1 MKPSSIFLIVL
12 LLIGFTTDATAQR
25 KKKTVKAKK
34 TATTKKSAATRKKKK
49 SVASGKNTAKQKTTQ
64 TQNTKGESLSVSY
77 TVPSSQDSSSTKTVI
92 ITSAFKPSLQNA
104 AKINFTAATGINDS
118 TRLPLTYKVPSSNL
132 FFLYQPIPLKPLALP
147 SDSPMVW
154 KNSHQVKLGAGN
166 LNTFMGEGKFNF
178 GDIRNSVTQIEA
190 GYIRSQGKL
199 YAQQYSKF
207 NLDVLN
213 HFTSK
218 QNLEWT
224 SRASF
229 NSNTRYRYGFLPS
242 SLTYPKDQLQLVYNT
257 LQLEVGL
264 KNSAPTASKINF
276 NPVVQFNRFT
286 NADNAGENNLILNA
300 PVQKELTSQFALQ
313 LAFQADLANYKTNVN
328 AWKNNLMVLAP
339 SLKYR
344 SNAFNLEAGIRPSWD
359 NSAFN
364 LLPNLIL
371 QTKLSGTSLQLEA
384 GFQGSFSKNSFR
396 SLAKFNPWIAL
407 PNAIKNTR
415 MIEQFIGFKGNSGNH
430 FSYNA
435 RLAYR
440 QLRDQPLFVNQ
451 LGDGK
456 SFDIIYSNMNVF
468 HLAGE
473 LNYAVQEK
481 LTFTAGAQYNHFSKI
496 SATTDAFGLIPL
508 ELTGAV
514 IWKPLSDLQIKS
526 EIFYRNGS
534 LYRDNFSLA
543 SKRLSPA
550 ADLNLGIEFG
560 VLPKLNAWIQMNNIF
575 NNVYQRWNQYSVF
588 GFNVLGGVVYSFQ

>member
-1 MKPSSIFLIVL
+1 M
-12 LLIGFTTDATAQR
+12 DANAQR
-25 KKKTVKAKK
+25 KRKTAKSKKTVTRKTVSKK
-34 TATTKKSAATRKKKK
+34 TAKTKKK
-49 SVASGKNTAKQKTTQ
+49 SKAVVSRKNNSNQKTTQ
-64 TQNTKGESLSVSY
+64 VQNSKGKSLSVAYSI
-77 TVPSSQDSSSTKTVI
+77 PNSQDSSSTKTVI

-104 AKINFTAATGINDS
+104 AKINFTAATGITDS
-118 TRLPLTYKVPSSNL
+118 SRLPLTYKVPSSNL

-154 KNSHQVKLGAGN
+154 KNTHLVKLGAGN
-166 LNTFMGEGKFNF
+166 LSTFMGEGKFSF
-178 GDIRNSVTQIEA
+178 GDIRSSVTQIEA

-229 NSNTRYRYGFLPS
+229 NSTTRYRYGFLPA
-242 SLTYPKDQLQLVYNT
+242 SLAYPKDQLQLVYNA
-257 LQLEVGL
+257 LQLEVGV
-264 KNSAPTASKINF
+264 KNTVPTTSNIRF
-276 NPVVQFNRFT
+276 NPVIQFNRFT
-286 NADNAGENNLILNA
+286 NADNAGENNLILTA
-300 PVQKELTSQFALQ
+300 PIQKELSSQWGLQ
-313 LAFQADLANYKTNVN
+313 LAFQADLANYMTNTN
-328 AWKNNLMVLAP
+328 TWKNNLLVLAP
-339 SLKYR
+339 SVKFR
-344 SNAFNLEAGIRPSWD
+344 STAFNLEAGIRPSWD
-359 NSAFN
+359 NSDFQ
-364 LLPNLIL
+364 LLPNLTL
-371 QTKLSGTSLQLEA
+371 QSRLSGTALQLEA
-384 GFQGSFSKNSFR
+384 GFQGSYTKNSFR

-415 MIEQFIGFKGNSGNH
+415 MIEQFIGFKGNTGNH

-440 QLRDQPLFVNQ
+440 QLRDQPLFINQ

-456 SFDIIYSNMNVF
+456 SFDILYSNMNVF

-473 LNYAVQEK
+473 MSYAFQEK
-481 LTFTAGAQYNHFSKI
+481 LTLSAGAQYNYFSKI
-496 SATTDAFGLIPL
+496 SAATDAFGLIPL
-508 ELTGAV
+508 ELTGSLL
-514 IWKPLSDLQIKS
+514 WKPLNDLQIKS
-526 EIFYRNGS
+526 EIFYRSGS

-550 ADLNLGIEFG
+550 VDVNLGVEFG
-560 VLPKLNAWIQMNNIF
+560 VLPRLNAWIQLNNIF
-575 NNVYQRWNQYSVF
+575 NNVYQRWNQYPVF

>member
-12 LLIGFTTDATAQR
+12 LLIGFTTDANAQR

-34 TATTKKSAATRKKKK
+34 TATTKKSAAKSKKKK
-49 SVASGKNTAKQKTTQ
+49 AVVSGKNAGKQKSAQ
-64 TQNTKGESLSVSY
+64 SQNDKSESLSVAYS
-77 TVPSSQDSSSTKTVI
+77 VPNSQDSSSTKTVI

-166 LNTFMGEGKFNF
+166 LSTFMGEGKFSF

-242 SLTYPKDQLQLVYNT
+242 SLTYPKDQLQLVYNA
-257 LQLEVGL
+257 LQLEVGV
-264 KNSAPTASKINF
+264 KTSAPTASKINF

-328 AWKNNLMVLAP
+328 AWKNNLIVLAP

-359 NSAFN
+359 NSAFH

-371 QTKLSGTSLQLEA
+371 QSKLSGTSLQLEA

-440 QLRDQPLFVNQ
+440 QLTDQPLFLNQ

-456 SFDIIYSNMNVF
+456 SFDILYTNMNIF

-496 SATTDAFGLIPL
+496 SAATDAFGLIPL

-543 SKRLSPA
+543 SRRLSPA

>member
-12 LLIGFTTDATAQR
+12 LLIAFTTDATAQR
-25 KKKTVKAKK
+25 KKKSVKAKK
-34 TATTKKSAATRKKKK
+34 TATTKKSAAKSKKKK
-49 SVASGKNTAKQKTTQ
+49 SVASGKNAAKQKTTQ
-64 TQNTKGESLSVSY
+64 TQNKKGESLSVAYS
-77 TVPSSQDSSSTKTVI
+77 VPNSQDSGSTKTVI

-118 TRLPLTYKVPSSNL
+118 SRLPLTYKVPSSNL

-166 LNTFMGEGKFNF
+166 LSTFMGEAKFSF
-178 GDIRNSVTQIEA
+178 GDIHNSITQIEA

-213 HFTSK
+213 HFKSK

-229 NSNTRYRYGFLPS
+229 NSTTRYRYGFLPNT
-242 SLTYPKDQLQLVYNT
+242 LTYPKDQLQLVYNA
-257 LQLEVGL
+257 LQLEVGA
-264 KNSAPTASKINF
+264 KNTRATASNISF
-276 NPVVQFNRFT
+276 NPVIQFNRFT

-300 PVQKELTSQFALQ
+300 PIQKELTSQWGLQ
-313 LAFQADLANYKTNVN
+313 LALEADLANYKTNVN
-328 AWKNNLMVLAP
+328 AWKNNLFVLAP
-339 SLKYR
+339 SVKFR

-359 NSAFN
+359 NSDFQ

-371 QTKLSGTSLQLEA
+371 QSKLSGTALQLEA
-384 GFQGSFSKNSFR
+384 GFQGSFTKNSFR
-396 SLAKFNPWIAL
+396 SLTKFNPWIAL

-415 MIEQFIGFKGNSGNH
+415 MIEQFIGFKGNTGNH

-440 QLRDQPLFVNQ
+440 QLRDQPLFINQ

-456 SFDIIYSNMNVF
+456 SFDILYSNMNVF

-473 LNYAVQEK
+473 MNYAVQEK
-481 LTFTAGAQYNHFSKI
+481 LTLSAGAQYNHFSKI
-496 SATTDAFGLIPL
+496 SSATDAFGLIPL
-508 ELTGAV
+508 ELTGAL

-534 LYRDNFSLA
+534 LYRDQFSQA
-543 SKRLSPA
+543 TMRLSPA
-550 ADLNLGIEFG
+550 ADLNLGVEFG

-575 NNVYQRWNQYSVF
+575 NNVYQRWNQYPVF

>member
-1 MKPSSIFLIVL
+1 MKPSSILLIVL
-12 LLIGFTTDATAQR
+12 LLIGFATDATAQR
-25 KKKTVKAKK
+25 KKKSVKAKK
-34 TATTKKSAATRKKKK
+34 TATTKKSAAKSKKKK
-49 SVASGKNTAKQKTTQ
+49 AAVTVKNTGKQKSNQ
-64 TQNTKGESLSVSY
+64 SQNTKGESLSVAY
-77 TVPSSQDSSSTKTVI
+77 TVPNSQDSSSTKTVI

-118 TRLPLTYKVPSSNL
+118 SRLPLTYKVPSSNL

-154 KNSHQVKLGAGN
+154 KNYHQVKLGAGN
-166 LNTFMGEGKFNF
+166 LSTFMGEGKFSF

-190 GYIRSQGKL
+190 GFIRSQGKL

-218 QNLEWT
+218 QQLLWT

-229 NSNTRYRYGFLPS
+229 NSTTRYRYGFQPNTLV
-242 SLTYPKDQLQLVYNT
+242 YPKDQLQLVYNT

-264 KNSAPTASKINF
+264 KNSTSSASTINF

-300 PVQKELTSQFALQ
+300 PIQKELTSQWALQ
-313 LAFQADLANYKTNVN
+313 LAFQADLATYKVN
-328 AWKNNLMVLAP
+328 AVDWKNNLFVLAP
-339 SLKYR
+339 SVKFR

-359 NSAFN
+359 NAAFK
-364 LLPNLIL
+364 LLPNVVL
-371 QTKLSGTSLQLEA
+371 QSQLSGTSLQLEA
-384 GFQGSFSKNSFR
+384 GFQGSFTKNSFR
-396 SLAKFNPWIAL
+396 SLAKFNPWIGL
-407 PNAIKNTR
+407 FNQIRNTR
-415 MIEQFIGFKGNSGNH
+415 MLEQFIGFKGNTGNH

-440 QLRDQPLFVNQ
+440 QLTDQPLFLNQ

-456 SFDIIYSNMNVF
+456 AFDILYTNMNIF

-496 SATTDAFGLIPL
+496 SAATDAFGLIPL

-526 EIFYRNGS
+526 ELFYRNGS
-534 LYRDNFSLA
+534 MYRDQFSLA
-543 SKRLSPA
+543 AKRLSPA
-550 ADLNLGIEFG
+550 ADLNLGVEFV
-560 VLPKLNAWIQMNNIF
+560 VLPKLNAWIQMNNIL
-575 NNVYQRWNQYSVF
+575 NNVYQRWNQYPVF

>member
-1 MKPSSIFLIVL
+1 MKPSSILFIVL
-12 LLIGFTTDATAQR
+12 LLIGFATDATAQR
-25 KKKTVKAKK
+25 KKKSVKAKK
-34 TATTKKSAATRKKKK
+34 TATTKKSAAKSKKKK
-49 SVASGKNTAKQKTTQ
+49 AAVTVKNAGKQKSNQ
-64 TQNTKGESLSVSY
+64 SENTKGESLSVAY
-77 TVPSSQDSSSTKTVI
+77 TVPNSQDSRSTKTVI

-118 TRLPLTYKVPSSNL
+118 SRMPLTYKVPSSNL

-166 LNTFMGEGKFNF
+166 LSTFMGEGKFSF
-178 GDIRNSVTQIEA
+178 GDIRKSVTQIEA
-190 GYIRSQGKL
+190 GFIRSQGKL

-218 QNLEWT
+218 QQLLWT

-229 NSNTRYRYGFLPS
+229 NSTTRYRYGFQPNTLV
-242 SLTYPKDQLQLVYNT
+242 YPKDQLQLVYNA

-264 KNSAPTASKINF
+264 KNSTSTASTINF

-300 PVQKELTSQFALQ
+300 PIQKELTSQWALQ
-313 LAFQADLANYKTNVN
+313 LAFQADLATYKVN
-328 AWKNNLMVLAP
+328 AVAWKNNLFVLAP
-339 SLKYR
+339 SVKFR

-359 NSAFN
+359 NAAFK
-364 LLPNLIL
+364 LLPNVVL
-371 QTKLSGTSLQLEA
+371 QSQLSGTSLQLEA
-384 GFQGSFSKNSFR
+384 GFQGSFTKNSFR
-396 SLAKFNPWIAL
+396 SLAKFNPWIGL
-407 PNAIKNTR
+407 FNQIRNTR
-415 MIEQFIGFKGNSGNH
+415 MLEQFIGFKGNRGNH

-440 QLRDQPLFVNQ
+440 QLTDQPLFLNQ

-456 SFDIIYSNMNVF
+456 AFDILYTNMNIF

-496 SATTDAFGLIPL
+496 SAATDAFGLIPL

-526 EIFYRNGS
+526 ELFYRNGS
-534 LYRDNFSLA
+534 MYRDQFSLA
-543 SKRLSPA
+543 AKRLSPA
-550 ADLNLGIEFG
+550 ADLNLGIELV

-575 NNVYQRWNQYSVF
+575 NNIYQRWNQYPVF

>member
-371 QTKLSGTSLQLEA
+371 QTKLSGTSLKLEA